1 MLNLLDRAANP
12 DLFLDKAYDA
22 LAPGYQLFSSI
33 TVNLNLDGIL
43 IIAIVLPY
51 RPYVERGGTI
61 TNKPYADVHKFI
73 SQSRKYVD
81 QVDTFITAVEKKGF
95 KHTAWSSVPYLC
107 EGDRTIGSYFNLRQ
121 Y

>member
-73 SQSRKYVD
+73 SPSRKYVD

-107 EGDRTIGSYFNLRQ
+107 EGDRTIGSSFNLRQ